1 MSATDQFP
9 PRYLLDED
17 GAQPSA
23 STSNQS
29 ETRPADDAESNGAKQ
44 QLYLPAPEPV
54 GEGKQGER
62 GGAARTLDVSTGGKV
77 ALDELGPMVVST
89 TSFYSSSFSLFSS
102 LTPPPPPSQ
111 FEIRSTRTALSRAST
126 IGQA

>member
-17 GAQPSA
+17 EAQS
-23 STSNQS
+23 STGTSNQI
-29 ETRPADDAESNGAKQ
+29 ETRPADDTESSGAKQ
-44 QLYLPAPEPV
+44 QLYLPAPEAV
-54 GEGKQGER
+54 GQGKQEEG

-89 TSFYSSSFSLFSS
+89 TPSSSSPSFFTS
-102 LTPPPPPSQ
+102 LTALPLLCRSDT
-111 FEIRSTRTALSRAST
+111 RSTRTALSRAST
-126 IGQA
+126 TGQA